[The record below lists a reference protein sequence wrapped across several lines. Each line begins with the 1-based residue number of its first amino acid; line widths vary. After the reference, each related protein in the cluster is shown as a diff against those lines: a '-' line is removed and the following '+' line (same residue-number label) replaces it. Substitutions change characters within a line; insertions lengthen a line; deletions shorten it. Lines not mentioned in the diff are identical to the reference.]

1 MEKINL
7 NSKQVHEFGMSICTS
22 DIITYIET
30 HKKEYEDF
38 LKTENHTCTTKES
51 RYDDV

>member
-7 NSKQVHEFGMSICTS
+7 NSKQAHEFGMSICTL
-22 DIITYIET
+22 DVITYIEM

-38 LKTENHTCTTKES
+38 LKTEDRPCTTKES
-51 RYDDV
+51 RDDI